1 MKPAR
6 RANPRRSRRT
16 AYLASATA
24 VVGSTLAFSVPNAG
38 ASGSLVPGNLLVSTS
53 VYTDLPAITAGT
65 TALPVSPNSFAI
77 SNVTWSGITDLATIT
92 TKANGYVPGQTVLIS
107 GVGGATGVNGTWTI
121 VSVPS
126 TTTFTVSLTTNPGTF
141 TSGGGVS
148 STQLGVTAVTWSG
161 VTNLAAIT
169 TAANAAAYVPGQTV
183 VIAGVGGAT
192 GVNGTWTVAATPAPT
207 TTSFSFSLTTNPGTY
222 TTGGT
227 VTANIAIAPNTYPT
241 VFNNDAIDAN
251 FGITE
256 PIVLDQIPATTALV
270 TTPISTITIPNSDS
284 PAADGD
290 QLVTSFSS
298 KSELAVNQSTD
309 GQDVSFV
316 GYDAP
321 TAAIDVSN
329 SNTPSEQDPTNTDL
343 AGASALQGYY
353 RDAAVMNANGNFQFT
368 EVGAYPG
375 NNGRAAILNPANN
388 TLFIAGNAGN
398 GATPTYQGVV
408 IGSGSQITAEATTSE
423 ASQDASDPTPT
434 PYGNFNITQ
443 LGKAADKSTKDD
455 NFRGLTQYNGVIY
468 MSKGSGSNGINTVY
482 FVDPT
487 GTACPSGGIGVPQS
501 GAGLP
506 SAPAWTSSPL
516 YPTFNTSNTSLGLSS
531 TNPGL
536 SPTNMCVLNGFS
548 TTLASAA
555 SKTANNGVTYPFG
568 LWFANPTTLYVAD
581 EGSGNGGTGDNTG
594 GLQKWV
600 LNTSTNTWALQYT
613 LAAGLNLQTTYS
625 VNPSPAGVNGGA
637 AGQTFPTGTNSTFG
651 GGGKAWAPAT
661 DGLRNI
667 VGRINGDGTVT
678 IWGVTST
685 ISGSGDQGADPN
697 QVVAIT
703 DSLAA
708 TTLPSTESFSQVL
721 APTDGVVYRG
731 VAFTPTT
738 EVPDV
743 LPEVP
748 WVPLIPISVGVI
760 GGGFV
765 WLRRRWQVGA
775 GLEASRR

>member
-1 MKPAR
+1 MER
-6 RANPRRSRRT
+6 DHN
-16 AYLASATA
+16 
-24 VVGSTLAFSVPNAG
+24 
-38 ASGSLVPGNLLVSTS
+38 
-53 VYTDLPAITAGT
+53 
-65 TALPVSPNSFAI
+65 
-77 SNVTWSGITDLATIT
+77 LATIT
-92 TKANGYVPGQTVLIS
+92 TKANGYVPGQVVLIS
-107 GVGGATGVNGTWTI
+107 GVGGATGVNGPSTI
-121 VSVPS
+121 VSTPS
-126 TTTFTVSLTTNPGTF
+126 TTTFTISLASNPGTY

-148 STQLGVTAVTWSG
+148 STQLGITAVTWSG
-161 VTNLAAIT
+161 TTNLAKIT
-169 TAANAAAYVPGQTV
+169 AAANAAAYVVGQTV

-207 TTSFSFSLTTNPGTY
+207 KTSFSFSLTTNPGTY
-222 TTGGT
+222 TSGGT

-256 PIVLDQIPATTALV
+256 PIELDQIPASTTLV
-270 TTPISTITIPNSDS
+270 TTPISTIAVPNSDS

-298 KSELAVNQSTD
+298 KSELALNQSTD

-321 TAAIDVSN
+321 TATIDVSN

-343 AGASALQGYY
+343 AGPTTLEGYY
-353 RDAAVMNANGNFQFT
+353 RDAAVMDANGNFQFT
-368 EVGAYPG
+368 ETGAYGG

-408 IGSGSQITAEATTSE
+408 MGSGSQIAAEATTPE
-423 ASQDASDPTPT
+423 ASQDASNPTPT

-443 LGKAADKSTKDD
+443 LGDTADKATKDD

-487 GTACPSGGIGVPQS
+487 GMACPSGGIGVPQP
-501 GAGLP
+501 GAALP
-506 SAPAWTSSPL
+506 SASSWTSSPL
-516 YPTFNTSNTSLGLSS
+516 YPTYNTSNTSLGLSS

-536 SPTNMCVLNGFS
+536 SPTNTCVLKGFS
-548 TTLASAA
+548 TTLAAA
-555 SKTANNGVTYPFG
+555 TTGTIYYPFG

-581 EGSGNGGTGDNTG
+581 EGSGAGGTSDTTG

-600 LNTSTNTWALQYT
+600 LNTSSNTWALQYT

-625 VNPSPAGVNGGA
+625 VNPSPVGVNGGTSA
-637 AGQTFPTGTNSTFG
+637 QAYPTGTNSTFG
-651 GGGKAWAPAT
+651 GGGNAWAPAT

-708 TTLPSTESFSQVL
+708 TTLPGTESFSQVL

-748 WVPLIPISVGVI
+748 WVPLIPITAAII
-760 GGGFV
+760 GGGYV
-765 WLRRRWQVGA
+765 WQRRRRMSP
-775 GLEASRR
+775 LT